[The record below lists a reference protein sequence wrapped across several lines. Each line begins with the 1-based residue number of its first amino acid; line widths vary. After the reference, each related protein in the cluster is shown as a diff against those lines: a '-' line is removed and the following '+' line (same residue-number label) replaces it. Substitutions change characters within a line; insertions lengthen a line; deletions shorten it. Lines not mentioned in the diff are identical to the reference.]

1 MSIDSTT
8 SRRLRRRLLPLHA
21 AVLLQGVALWVPVE
35 KLFMT
40 EIGFDAASVGVM
52 AAIYAAVVPVI
63 EIPSGILADRWS
75 RRGVLIVA
83 NVALL
88 VSVLIGG
95 LSNSVTT
102 YFIAAMV
109 LGVFFAMNSG
119 TMDSVVYDT
128 VLEET
133 GDSGDFER
141 RIGRIRL
148 MDSIALVTSA
158 LAGGWLAMSTSTRL
172 TYFLTAPF
180 VALSVVALLA
190 FREPRLHNAVEATSL
205 RSHITTTYRTI
216 LDRGRL
222 LPIATLMVLTA
233 LLLQVLLEFGPL
245 WLVALAAPAI
255 FYGPH
260 FAGLTSAL
268 GLGGVLAGR
277 LRFTHPVTLAAV
289 VALMVLSSVTLALSH
304 DAIVVTAAQV
314 VLAVLVVA
322 ASIFL
327 TRLLHDA
334 VPSAVRSGV
343 ASGVGALS
351 WIAFLPFAL
360 IFGVVTERAGVHTA
374 GWMITA
380 ATVLAGALLMML
392 GLDRRVGDPAEPVVA
407 VEPEAASVAPM
418 DL

>member
-1 MSIDSTT
+1 MPVGSTPA
-8 SRRLRRRLLPLHA
+8 RRLRRRLLPLHV

-40 EIGFDAASVGVM
+40 EIGFDAASIGVM
-52 AAIYAAVVPVI
+52 AAIYAAVVPII

-88 VSVLIGG
+88 LSVLIGG

-148 MDSIALVTSA
+148 LDSIALVTSA
-158 LAGGWLAMSTSTRL
+158 LAGGWLATITSTRL
-172 TYFLTAPF
+172 TYFVTAPF

-190 FREPRLHNAVEATSL
+190 FKEPRLHNAEEPASL
-205 RSHITTTYRTI
+205 RSHIATTFRTI
-216 LDRGRL
+216 LRRGRL
-222 LPIATLMVLTA
+222 RPIAGLMVVMS

-245 WLVALAAPAI
+245 WLVALAAPA
-255 FYGPH
+255 FLYGPH

-268 GLGGVLAGR
+268 GLGGLLAGR
-277 LRFTHPVTLAAV
+277 VRLTRPATLAT
-289 VALMVLSSVTLALSH
+289 VATLMVLSSGTLTMSH
-304 DAIVVTAAQV
+304 DAIVITVAQV
-314 VLAVLVVA
+314 VAAVLVVA

-334 VPSAVRSGV
+334 VPSAIRSGV
-343 ASGVGALS
+343 ASGVGAFG

-360 IFGVVTERAGVHTA
+360 IFGVVTKHVGVHSA

-380 ATVLAGALLMML
+380 ATALAGGMLIRL
-392 GLDRRVGDPAEPVVA
+392 GLDEGAEDPTEPVIGSQ
-407 VEPEAASVAPM
+407 PEAASVTR
-418 DL
+418 